1 MTELKA
7 YRKYVLKEIPSGWAI
22 YEHPYHSFGELIEPL
37 LFSSSS
43 KDDCLA
49 LLNKSGAS
57 FTEKPLNVRPLYV
70 VSNVTDWE

>member
-1 MTELKA
+1 MMTELKG
-7 YRKYVLKEIPSGWAI
+7 YLKYVLKEIPSGWAI
-22 YEHPYHSFGELIEPL
+22 CEHPYHSFGELIEPL

-57 FTEKPLNVRPLYV
+57 FTEKPFNV
-70 VSNVTDWE
+70 